1 MGERHSPKASRFRFT
16 VTVVLL
22 LLTGVLVIAG
32 VLARYLHSD
41 LLDTDRYVAIVG
53 PLATEP
59 AIQDAVTDQVGAAI
73 LNRLDD
79 TSLAQD
85 LAAALTDDDTAAD
98 SPRLQAALRAL
109 PALLRAELDD
119 LVRQTTESVVR
130 SEQFAELW
138 TSANRGAHTAVSGVL
153 TGSGPL
159 EVDEDGTVRV
169 PLDQVVEVV
178 RQRLRERGV
187 EVSGESRTINAE
199 VVVFQDE
206 RIARAQH
213 WTRLLDRAATGLPV
227 LALLL
232 AVAAIVIAPPGTRR
246 RAVALHG
253 AILIAAMALLAVA
266 IALGRHVY
274 LSAVSLNPEV
284 ARLLFDTVT
293 DPVREKLRVV
303 AAYGAVL
310 VVFALLTGPSRPAR
324 AVRARIA
331 AGWAAI
337 IRRPGLASWCAVG
350 LAALVLVFWTSPSI
364 TALVVVAAA
373 ACAAVVTIQLLARR
387 AQR

>member
-1 MGERHSPKASRFRFT
+1 MDAQHTPRASRFRFT

-22 LLTGVLVIAG
+22 LLTGLLVLAG
-32 VLARYLHSD
+32 VAARYVHSD
-41 LLDTDRYVAIVG
+41 LLDTDRYVAIVA

-59 AIQDAVTDQVGAAI
+59 AIQDTVTDQVSAAI
-73 LNRLDD
+73 LTRLDD
-79 TSLAQD
+79 TALADD
-85 LAAALTDDDTAAD
+85 LAAALTDDETAAD
-98 SPRLQAALRAL
+98 SPRLRAALRAL
-109 PALLRAELDD
+109 PALVRAELDN
-119 LVRQTTESVVR
+119 LVRETTESVVR
-130 SEQFAELW
+130 SERFAELW

-169 PLDQVVEVV
+169 PLDQVVDAV
-178 RQRLRERGV
+178 RQRLSERGV
-187 EVSGESRTINAE
+187 EVPESRTAHAE

-206 RIARAQH
+206 RVAQAQRA
-213 WTRLLDRAATGLPV
+213 TRLLDRAATALPV

-232 AVAAIVIAPPGTRR
+232 AVAAIAIAPPGTRR

-266 IALGRHVY
+266 LALGRHFY
-274 LSAVSLNPEV
+274 LSAVPLSPEV

-293 DPVREKLRVV
+293 DPVRGKLRAV

-310 VVFALLTGPSRPAR
+310 VLFTLLMGPSRPAR

-331 AGWAAI
+331 AGWAAAG
-337 IRRPGLASWCAVG
+337 RRPGMASWAVVG
-350 LAALVLVFWTSPSI
+350 LAALVLVFWNSPSI
-364 TALVVVAAA
+364 TVLVVVAVA
-373 ACAAVVTIQLLARR
+373 ACVGVLTIQLLARR
-387 AQR
+387 AATR